1 MNVGEN
7 KVVSITYLLREND
20 ANGELIQEVNEE
32 RPFVYLFGQGG
43 LLPAFKSNLEGL
55 EDGDIFD
62 FKLSKEDAYGAPS
75 DENII
80 DLPKKIFEVDG
91 KVDESLLKVGE
102 TVPME
107 DQEGMPLVGIIAELG
122 DEVVK
127 MDFNH
132 PLAGMDLHFCGKVL
146 EVREPSPE
154 ELEHGHAHGPEGH

>member
-107 DQEGMPLVGIIAELG
+107 DQEGMPLVGIIAEVG

-132 PLAGMDLHFCGKVL
+132 PLAGMDLHFSGKVL

>member
-7 KVVSITYLLREND
+7 KVVSITYSLREDD

-62 FKLSKEDAYGAPS
+62 FKLSKENAYGVPS

-80 DLPKKIFEVDG
+80 DLQKKMFEVDG

-102 TVPME
+102 AVPME
-107 DQEGMPLVGIIAELG
+107 DQNGMPLMGIIVEVG

-132 PLAGMDLHFCGKVL
+132 PLAGMDLHFSGKVL